1 MGMSRGM
8 AARSALRFDRRGHRA
23 FRAGDE
29 TIGAEGVD
37 LVPLQLGV
45 LHGGREHDDSAL
57 VVDLL
62 GELPAPLRRMP
73 EELAEHDDH
82 VLVGVIVVVPENDV
96 IPRLPTGPVVGGFLL
111 FGGGGGLL
119 DGDGGRR
126 VGLGGGGLG

>member
-1 MGMSRGM
+1 M
-8 AARSALRFDRRGHRA
+8 
-23 FRAGDE
+23 
-29 TIGAEGVD
+29 D

-45 LHGGREHDDSAL
+45 LHGRREHDDAPL
-57 VVDLL
+57 VVNLL

-96 IPRLPTGPVVGGFLL
+96 VPRLPAGPVVGGFLF
-111 FGGGGGLL
+111 FGGGGAPL